1 MKTLSNRRMLWL
13 LAVSMVLVCQGPTD
27 PRPLA
32 QLRELTPEEIQ
43 LAQSSDRFGLK
54 LFREIVRQEPD
65 QNVFISPLSV
75 SMALGMT
82 ANGAAG
88 ATLDSMRA
96 TLELGD
102 LTEEESNAAY
112 QSLIALLTQADPQ
125 VQFDVANSI
134 WYRQEWTFKEDFYQR
149 CRDYFDSVVQ
159 GLNFSDPAS
168 ADIINGWVKEN
179 TQGKI
184 EEIVD
189 KPIDPAIVMFLIN
202 AIYFNGTWTY
212 EFDPQDTKDD
222 QFTQADG
229 TQASCRMMEQEADLP
244 YMANDLFQAADL
256 PYGDGLFSMTVL
268 LPQPGVPVD
277 SLISELTPENWQDWI
292 GSLDTTGLKVQLP
305 KFTLEYK
312 LTANAVLKK
321 LGMGIA
327 LNDPPGQADFSRLG
341 QLGGYTWIDQV
352 IHKTFVEVN
361 EEGTEA
367 AAATLVEIHII
378 SAVGG
383 GVPRLFR
390 IDRPFIFVIRER
402 TSGAMLFMGKIVEPL
417 WEE

>member
-1 MKTLSNRRMLWL
+1 
-13 LAVSMVLVCQGPTD
+13 
-27 PRPLA
+27 
-32 QLRELTPEEIQ
+32 
-43 LAQSSDRFGLK
+43 
-54 LFREIVRQEPD
+54 
-65 QNVFISPLSV
+65 
-75 SMALGMT
+75 
-82 ANGAAG
+82 
-88 ATLDSMRA
+88 MRA
-96 TLELGD
+96 TLELTG

-112 QSLIALLTQADPQ
+112 QSLMALLTQADPQ

-149 CRDYFDSVVQ
+149 CRDYFDAVVQ
-159 GLNFSDPAS
+159 GLNFGDLAS
-168 ADIINGWVKEN
+168 ADIINGWVQEN
-179 TQGKI
+179 TQDKI
-184 EEIVD
+184 NEIVD

-202 AIYFNGTWTY
+202 AIYFKGTWTY

-222 QFTQADG
+222 QFTLADG

-268 LPQPGVPVD
+268 LPQPGVPLD

-312 LTANAVLKK
+312 LKANAVLKK

-341 QLGGYTWIDQV
+341 QLGGYTWIDKV

-367 AAATLVEIHII
+367 AAATLVEIHTK
-378 SAVGG
+378 SAGGG